1 MHVHGW
7 LGEFSPEQAR
17 TRMFIGVAVR
27 HAPRGIFAAP
37 NFPDAARDV
46 ATFPEHVAVENV
58 RSLMNYGCA
67 RPAFA
72 APHLP
77 RMPSA
82 VLSFH
87 AHGSELGVPSPEHLF
102 FGSQFGLV
110 SIVSIVSTGHNGV
123 LVIDI
128 HGVLH

>member
-1 MHVHGW
+1 MNQPHKYMHDTLKISIYRIYKGRGRAVHVHGW

-67 RPAFA
+67 RPASQ
-72 APHLP
+72 P
-77 RMPSA
+77 RIFRGCRRP
-82 VLSFH
+82 F
-87 AHGSELGVPSPEHLF
+87 
-102 FGSQFGLV
+102 
-110 SIVSIVSTGHNGV
+110 
-123 LVIDI
+123 
-128 HGVLH
+128 